1 MTTSD
6 ALGTVTVRPATTK
19 DRRHLVRLCV
29 ALFREDGGVH
39 DPSTVVEWPVTHG
52 EAYFRDLAVGSH
64 GTCWVAEDSGRVCG
78 YLVGRM
84 RPTSDTRRVRV
95 AELEEMYVAPRWR
108 STGVGSKLV
117 DAFFEWAQT
126 HGADR
131 AAVTAFATN
140 ERALAFYRRRGFAP
154 RSVSLERPL

>member
-1 MTTSD
+1 M
-6 ALGTVTVRPATTK
+6 AFHVRAATMK
-19 DRRHLVRLCV
+19 DRSRLVELCA

-39 DPSTVVEWPVTHG
+39 DPSTVVEWPVSHG

-64 GTCWVAEDSGRVCG
+64 GSCWVAVDAGQVCG

-84 RPTSDTRRVRV
+84 RPDSDMRTVRV
-95 AELEEMYVAPRWR
+95 AELEEMYVRPESR
-108 STGVGSKLV
+108 SAGIGGKLV
-117 DAFFEWAQT
+117 DAFLEWALA

-140 ERALAFYRRRGFAP
+140 DRALAFYRRRGFAP